1 MDTALLLLTYRL
13 ASFDW
18 SSPKP
23 MALLTGT
30 QLATALDLTYAAD
43 PFDQVSAA
51 AVAVVSSVITAAALA
66 AEPAALKE
74 ATLGIGIDI
83 FQARFAAGGES
94 VGLDMQ
100 ASPYRLNSILLKS
113 RSALIAPYLNVGALV
128 G

>member
-1 MDTALLLLTYRL
+1 
-13 ASFDW
+13 
-18 SSPKP
+18 
-23 MALLTGT
+23 MALLTGSE
-30 QLATALDLTYAAD
+30 LATALDLTYAVD
-43 PFDQVSAA
+43 PFDQVAAA

-74 ATLGIGIDI
+74 ATLGIGIDV
-83 FQARFAAGGES
+83 FQARYAAGGES